1 MNKDLYL
8 VRHGQTIFNLK
19 RIIQGW
25 SDSPLTQL
33 GCDQAAR
40 AGMFLR
46 ARGIEPDHAYTS
58 TLHRT
63 EQTIAN
69 LWPGLA
75 YERLDGLREWFFG
88 DFEAERV
95 VLMPERPWR
104 DFYRQ
109 FGGEGQMQVR
119 ERMVATLTELM
130 QRPDHTCVLAVSH
143 GSAIKEFMDHVK
155 GAAADER
162 DRVPG
167 NCSVLRITHA
177 SWALNRLWLL
187 QVRSADN
194 ASVAARVAGI
204 TSRRKRGGDA
214 CTCCISAPCLLSC
227 RFLCCAVWSC

>member
-33 GCDQAAR
+33 GCDQATR

-95 VLMPERPWR
+95 MLMPERPWR

-109 FGGEGQMQVR
+109 FGGEGQIQVR
-119 ERMVATLTELM
+119 TRMVATLTDLM
-130 QRPDHTCVLAVSH
+130 RRPDHTCVLAVSH
-143 GSAIKEFMDHVK
+143 GSAIKEFLDHVR

-162 DRVPG
+162 ERVPG
-167 NCSVLRITHA
+167 NCSVLHFA
-177 SWALNRLWLL
+177 FDDA
-187 QVRSADN
+187 ADTFELVEVFTQEDY
-194 ASVAARVAGI
+194 ARELGLEPLVAAAGPQ
-204 TSRRKRGGDA
+204 RG
-214 CTCCISAPCLLSC
+214 
-227 RFLCCAVWSC
+227 